1 MILLKRKNLL
11 FFFSFF
17 LRFLNI
23 YTQPKDNNLNE
34 VIPNN
39 LNKREKNIN
48 NDNSQI
54 KEKEICLIE
63 ENNKLKIKIEVYN
76 IYFNFLIFINIL
88 FLIILISFIIYKIC
102 SILKKE
108 NSEEDKNND
117 EILLN
122 YIEKSNNNDK
132 ELLND
137 KEKIYDKNQDED
149 NSFMNG
155 ELLNNSGLEAPP
167 VLQI

>member
-39 LNKREKNIN
+39 LNTREKNIN

-108 NSEEDKNND
+108 NSEEDTNND

>member
-39 LNKREKNIN
+39 LNTREKNIN

-108 NSEEDKNND
+108 NSEEDTNND

-137 KEKIYDKNQDED
+137 KEKIYDKNPDED

>member
-39 LNKREKNIN
+39 LNTREKNIN

-88 FLIILISFIIYKIC
+88 FLIIIISFITYKIC
-102 SILKKE
+102 SKLKKE
-108 NSEEDKNND
+108 NTEEDTNND
-117 EILLN
+117 EILLS
-122 YIEKSNNNDK
+122 YIERV
-132 ELLND
+132 
-137 KEKIYDKNQDED
+137 IIMIKNY
-149 NSFMNG
+149 
-155 ELLNNSGLEAPP
+155 
-167 VLQI
+167 

>member
-108 NSEEDKNND
+108 NSEEDTNND

-122 YIEKSNNNDK
+122 YIEKSNDNDE

>member
-11 FFFSFF
+11 FIFSFF

-23 YTQPKDNNLNE
+23 CTQPKDNNLNE

-39 LNKREKNIN
+39 LNTREKNIN

-108 NSEEDKNND
+108 NSEEDTNND

>member
-39 LNKREKNIN
+39 LNTREKNIN

-76 IYFNFLIFINIL
+76 IYFNFLIFC
-88 FLIILISFIIYKIC
+88 F
-102 SILKKE
+102 
-108 NSEEDKNND
+108 
-117 EILLN
+117 
-122 YIEKSNNNDK
+122 
-132 ELLND
+132 
-137 KEKIYDKNQDED
+137 
-149 NSFMNG
+149 
-155 ELLNNSGLEAPP
+155 
-167 VLQI
+167 

>member
-11 FFFSFF
+11 FIFSFF

-39 LNKREKNIN
+39 LNTREKNIN

-108 NSEEDKNND
+108 NSEEDTNND

-149 NSFMNG
+149 NSFMNE